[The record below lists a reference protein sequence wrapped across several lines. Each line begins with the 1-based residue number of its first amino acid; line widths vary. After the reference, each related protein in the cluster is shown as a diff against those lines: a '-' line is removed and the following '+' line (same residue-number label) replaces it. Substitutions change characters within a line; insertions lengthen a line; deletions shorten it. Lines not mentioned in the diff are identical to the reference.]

1 MAHTMRTL
9 YFFASTLKAPQVAN
23 ALKTLGLQDSMA
35 IIRPNAHG
43 KELRISLPEA
53 FKSSRAEINQ
63 ILRPI
68 AKSEGFDFAVLD
80 DQIQPGNIKLLAMDM
95 DSTLITIECI
105 DEIADFV
112 GKKREVSEITEAAM
126 RGEIKNFSESLNRRV
141 ALLKGVPAS
150 ALESVYQERLKLSP
164 GAEDMLAYAKNQG
177 WKTLLVSG
185 GFTFFT
191 DKLKT
196 RLGLDYTRSNTL
208 EIVDGQLTGRVL
220 GTIVDATVK
229 KETLLATCAEL
240 GCTGQQA
247 IAMGDGANDLEMM
260 SVAGVSVAFRA
271 KPAVQEKTDFCINQ
285 GGLEQLTHWFGK

>member
-9 YFFASTLKAPQVAN
+9 YFFAPALKAPQVTN
-23 ALKTLGLQDSMA
+23 ALQALGLQSSMA
-35 IIRPNAHG
+35 IIRTNAHG
-43 KELRISLPEA
+43 RELRISLPDT
-53 FKSSRAEINQ
+53 FTFSQAEINQ
-63 ILRPI
+63 VLRPI
-68 AKSEGFDFAVLD
+68 AKAEAFDFAVLD
-80 DQIQPGNIKLLAMDM
+80 EQLHPGNIKLLAMDM

-126 RGEIKNFSESLNRRV
+126 RGEIKDFSESLNRRV
-141 ALLKGVPAS
+141 ALLQGVPAS

-164 GAEDMLAYAKNQG
+164 GAEEMLAYAKNQG

-208 EIVDGQLTGRVL
+208 EIVDGRLTGRVL
-220 GTIVDATVK
+220 GTIVDAKVK
-229 KETLLATCAEL
+229 KEMLLSTCAEL
-240 GCTGQQA
+240 GCTSQQA

-271 KPAVQEKTDFCINQ
+271 KPAVQEKTDFCINH
-285 GGLEQLTHWFGK
+285 GGLEQLTHWFG